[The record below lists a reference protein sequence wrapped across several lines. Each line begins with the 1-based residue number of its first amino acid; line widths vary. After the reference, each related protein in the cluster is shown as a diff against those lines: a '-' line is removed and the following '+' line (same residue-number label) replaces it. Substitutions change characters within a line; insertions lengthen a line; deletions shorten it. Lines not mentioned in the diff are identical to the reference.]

1 MPYMYFPKKLVE
13 RCGEFVEEHPEVAS
27 DVRDFMVRC
36 VRLGFHKLR
45 EVYPED
51 MPRAYAFPEYPPR
64 EPRIRVEGDRARIY
78 FPDKDFEIIRE
89 IIIGRL
95 GLVSTATTWVSFCV
109 LMVLWGYWKLP
120 IKL

>member
-1 MPYMYFPKKLVE
+1 MYFPKKLVE
-13 RCGEFVEEHPEVAS
+13 RCGEFVEKHPEVAS

-51 MPRAYAFPEYPPR
+51 MPKGYALPEYPSGS
-64 EPRIRVEGDRARIY
+64 PRIRVEGDRVRIY
-78 FPDKDFEIIRE
+78 FPDKDFEAIRKVIVE
-89 IIIGRL
+89 RL